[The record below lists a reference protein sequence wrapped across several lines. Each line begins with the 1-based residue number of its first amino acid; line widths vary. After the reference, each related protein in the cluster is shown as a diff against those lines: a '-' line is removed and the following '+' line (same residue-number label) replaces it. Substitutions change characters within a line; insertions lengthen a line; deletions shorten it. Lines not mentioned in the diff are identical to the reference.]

1 MNEVRL
7 GMCQG
12 QYCAA
17 AGGRDLAAQCTLQ
30 DVPFEV
36 LPCQSLCSYAPT
48 AKVDGV
54 ALLHADMDDILA
66 RLHG

>member
-7 GMCQG
+7 GICHG
-12 QYCAA
+12 QYCVP
-17 AGGRDLAAQCTLQ
+17 AGGMDLAAQCRLQ

-48 AKVDGV
+48 VKVGGV
-54 ALLHADMDDILA
+54 ALLHADIHDILA
-66 RLHG
+66 KLHG